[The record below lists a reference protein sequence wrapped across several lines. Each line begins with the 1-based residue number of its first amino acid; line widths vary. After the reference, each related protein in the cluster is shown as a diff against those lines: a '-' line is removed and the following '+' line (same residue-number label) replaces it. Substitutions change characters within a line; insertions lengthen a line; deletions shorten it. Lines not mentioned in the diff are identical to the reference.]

1 MNSALIEIMW
11 ATYGKVRSRL
21 VAVVRVPDIL
31 KKTREGRMKR
41 PTRRSVLS
49 ALALAGCFAGTAP
62 AAADLKAVED
72 AARREGEL
80 TWYVAS
86 LDARNA
92 EAAGRAFTAK
102 YGPKVNVVRAP
113 SQVMF
118 QRLMQDLSQNTANAD
133 VFGSVDVGNFV
144 TLKQRGALA
153 AFTPDAAR
161 EILPAFQGLD
171 ADGTFHATLASVVI
185 IAYNSD
191 KVRAEEAPKS
201 WSDML
206 DPKWAGKIA
215 LGHPAY
221 SGFAGNW
228 AAQMHKLYGKSF
240 FERMEKL
247 KPQVGRSLF
256 DAVNLVASGERLVTA
271 SPIAPILETA
281 DKGKP
286 LAVAYPSEGSILVAT
301 PSAVLKNAPHP
312 NAARLFMEFLCGPE
326 FNEIL
331 VRARYESMRA
341 DVKPLPGAR
350 PVSELKL
357 IRPTLDDT
365 VKGIPD
371 VAELWRDVFGQ

>member
-1 MNSALIEIMW
+1 MIA
-11 ATYGKVRSRL
+11 
-21 VAVVRVPDIL
+21 
-31 KKTREGRMKR
+31 
-41 PTRRSVLS
+41 PTRRYLLS
-49 ALALAGCFAGTAP
+49 AFAFLVWIGTSLP
-62 AAADLKAVED
+62 AAADIKALEQ

-102 YGPKVNVVRAP
+102 YGAKVNVVRAP

-118 QRLMQDLSQNTANAD
+118 QRLMQDLAQSTANAD
-133 VFGSVDVGNFV
+133 VFSSVDVGNFV
-144 TLKQRGALA
+144 ALKERGALA
-153 AFTPDAAR
+153 TYAPEAAR

-171 ADGTFHATLASVVI
+171 PDGTFHATIASVVI
-185 IAYNSD
+185 VAYNRD
-191 KVRAEEAPKS
+191 KVRGDEAPKS

-206 DPKWAGKIA
+206 EPKWSGRLA
-215 LGHPAY
+215 LGHPAF

-228 AAQMHKLYGKSF
+228 AAQMHKLHGKAF

-271 SPIAPILETA
+271 APIAPILETA

-286 LAVAYPSEGSILVAT
+286 LAVSYPTEGSILVAT

-312 NAARLFMEFLCGPE
+312 NAARLFMEFLSGPE

-331 VRARYESMRA
+331 VKARYESMRA

-357 IRPTLDDT
+357 IRPSLDDT
-365 VKGIPD
+365 VKGIPA

>member
-1 MNSALIEIMW
+1 MNGALIEIMR
-11 ATYGKVRSRL
+11 AAYGKLRIRP
-21 VAVVRVPDIL
+21 VAITQVPDIL
-31 KKTREGRMKR
+31 AETREETMKG
-41 PTRRSVLS
+41 PTRRLLLC
-49 ALALAGCFAGTAP
+49 ALAFAACMPGAV
-62 AAADLKAVED
+62 AASADLKTLEEG
-72 AARREGEL
+72 ARREGEL

-92 EAAGRAFTAK
+92 EAAGRAFTMK
-102 YGPKVNVVRAP
+102 YGAKVSVVRAP

-133 VFGSVDVGNFV
+133 VFSSVDVGNFV
-144 TLKQRGALA
+144 TFKQRGSLA
-153 AFTPDAAR
+153 AFTPEAATQV
-161 EILPAFQGLD
+161 LPAFRDLD
-171 ADGTFHATLASVVI
+171 PDGTFHATIASVVI

-191 KVRAEEAPKS
+191 KVRGEEAPKS

-206 DPKWAGKIA
+206 DPRWSGKVA

-228 AAQMHKLYGKSF
+228 AAQMHKLHGKAF

-286 LAVAYPSEGSILVAT
+286 LAVAYPTEGSILVAT

-312 NAARLFMEFLCGPE
+312 NAARLFMEFLSGPE

-331 VRARYESMRA
+331 VKARYESMRA

-350 PVSELKL
+350 AVSELKL

>member
-1 MNSALIEIMW
+1 MMM
-11 ATYGKVRSRL
+11 RS
-21 VAVVRVPDIL
+21 P
-31 KKTREGRMKR
+31 
-41 PTRRSVLS
+41 RRFLT
-49 ALALAGCFAGTAP
+49 ALAFAAYIGGAVP
-62 AAADLKAVED
+62 AMADLKALEE
-72 AARREGEL
+72 AARKEGEL

-144 TLKQRGALA
+144 ALKQGGSLA
-153 AFTPDAAR
+153 AYTPEAAKQ
-161 EILPAFQGLD
+161 ILPTFQGLD
-171 ADGTFHATLASVVI
+171 PDGTFHATVASVVI
-185 IAYNSD
+185 IAYNSE
-191 KVRAEEAPKS
+191 KVRAEDAPKR

-206 DPKWAGKIA
+206 DAKWNGKIA
-215 LGHPAY
+215 LGHPAF

-228 AAQMHKLYGKSF
+228 AAQMHKLGGKSF

-256 DAVNLVASGERLVTA
+256 DAVNLVASGERLITA

-286 LAVAYPSEGSILVAT
+286 LGVSYPAEGSILVAT

-312 NAARLFMEFLCGPE
+312 NAARLFMEFLSGPE

-331 VRARYESMRA
+331 VKARYESMRA

-357 IRPTLDDT
+357 IRPTLEDNT
-365 VKGIPD
+365 KGIPE